1 MLYNTV
7 LIYGHLERLQC
18 STHCFE
24 SRLLFSTHVPKLQNS
39 CAALQ
44 LQRCHHVE
52 QMFLHPLSFTSTDGN
67 ARKSLVSIVV
77 FSFATSTLP
86 VSLINFKSLIN
97 FQFDTAIVYLDCALV
112 DTMSGTWPVIGVRF
126 PPRDLLQQYWLLCE
140 EEVHFFAYLLQFS
153 STASGKKR
161 VSSLL
166 QFSHAVVALV
176 WKIYIWKTI
185 SCPSSSSSSSMSHC
199 QFGQRPGTIRSPHVF
214 VAPEEICQHFE
225 EKRQQLDSFPAMSLV
240 VR

>member
-153 STASGKKR
+153 STASGKKSIITAAIQPCR
-161 VSSLL
+161 CSSRLEDL
-166 QFSHAVVALV
+166 YLENYFLSVVVVVVDVALS
-176 WKIYIWKTI
+176 IWTAARNDPE
-185 SCPSSSSSSSMSHC
+185 SPRFRCPGRDLS
-199 QFGQRPGTIRSPHVF
+199 T
-214 VAPEEICQHFE
+214 
-225 EKRQQLDSFPAMSLV
+225 L
-240 VR
+240 